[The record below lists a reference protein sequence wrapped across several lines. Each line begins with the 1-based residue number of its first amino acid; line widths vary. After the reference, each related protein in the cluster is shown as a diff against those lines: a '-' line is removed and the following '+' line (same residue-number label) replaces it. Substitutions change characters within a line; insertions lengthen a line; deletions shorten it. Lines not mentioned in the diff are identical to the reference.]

1 MTPYFRRYLSTSKMF
16 KTRPASSKYADHN
29 FFAWFFILVPSMCSD
44 KENTVSSTPLDGTAI
59 PSTFLVGGTKD
70 TKTTCACHSHFQ
82 CENIERLWDHVVLCM
97 FWKPQRKCFKTNPLP
112 INTASEKPSFKT
124 SVLRFLQPCRLS
136 PVCSGELWEMES
148 NDRTQEQTL
157 VCSESQ
163 LERVEEPEEWT
174 STY

>member
-1 MTPYFRRYLSTSKMF
+1 MQITIFFCMIFHPSAKHVFRQRE
-16 KTRPASSKYADHN
+16 
-29 FFAWFFILVPSMCSD
+29 V
-44 KENTVSSTPLDGTAI
+44 VSSTPLDGTAI
-59 PSTFLVGGTKD
+59 PSTFLVGGTKN

-82 CENIERLWDHVVLCM
+82 CENTERLWDHVVLCM
-97 FWKPQRKCFKTNPLP
+97 FWKPQRKGFKTNPLH
-112 INTASEKPSFKT
+112 INTTSEKPSFKT